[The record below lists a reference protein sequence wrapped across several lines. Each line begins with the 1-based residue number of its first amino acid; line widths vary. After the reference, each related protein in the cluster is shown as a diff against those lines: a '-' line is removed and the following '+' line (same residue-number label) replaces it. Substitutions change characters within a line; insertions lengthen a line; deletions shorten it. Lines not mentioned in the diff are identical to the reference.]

1 MRLSLLTRVSL
12 FLFFSNFVYANANN
26 LPLDSKQLEQL
37 DAQQQ
42 QRQQALEALQSAQL
56 SAKSDVLF
64 DKPPVSVITLP
75 VNEQPC
81 FQINKVQV
89 VEHHSSELPI
99 QDLVTQFYAFS
110 SADFS
115 YRLAKQLETSQQKK
129 SQFEWAYQQAASELG
144 LTLPHCLGNEGINV
158 LMKKMQ
164 NAIIEKGYVTT
175 RAVVGEQDL
184 TSGELVLTVIPGTL
198 RHTMIEDKS
207 AVDKFTKLTAWT
219 GIVPQQGDLLNVR
232 DIEQSLENLK
242 RVPTADATINI
253 VPAEGEAQ
261 LGESDLFVQ
270 YTQRFPFRLTLGLDD
285 SGSTS
290 TGRWQ
295 GSATLSLDNTFT
307 ANDLFYTSFTHSLKR
322 PHWAGED
329 DKGRRQSHNLSF
341 YYSVP
346 WRYWQL
352 SASHSKNEYYQEVA
366 GTFGATVLYSG
377 ESENS
382 RLTLSRL
389 VFRNSQHKTSLSA
402 SLWARKSHNFIN
414 QEEVEIQRKRT
425 GGWELGVQHKAY
437 LGNATVEI
445 GANYKRGTGLNHSL
459 PSPDEKFNEGTSRM
473 KIISAN
479 ISVTKPFDL
488 FTQHFIFNTSWNAQ
502 WNKTPLVAQDRFSIG
517 GRYTVRGTDG
527 ELSLSA
533 ERGWVWRNELGW
545 LLGDSGQQIYVTLDK
560 GKVSG
565 PSTQNL
571 LGTTLIGTSL
581 GIKGGWKWFSYD
593 FFVGKPLY
601 VPEGFR
607 TANTVLGFNLSA
619 SF

>member
-42 QRQQALEALQSAQL
+42 QRQQALEAQQSAQL

-99 QDLVTQFYAFS
+99 QDLVTQFSAFS

-219 GIVPQQGDLLNVR
+219 GIVPQKGDLLNVR

-270 YTQRFPFRLTLGLDD
+270 
-285 SGSTS
+285 
-290 TGRWQ
+290 
-295 GSATLSLDNTFT
+295 
-307 ANDLFYTSFTHSLKR
+307 
-322 PHWAGED
+322 
-329 DKGRRQSHNLSF
+329 
-341 YYSVP
+341 
-346 WRYWQL
+346 
-352 SASHSKNEYYQEVA
+352 
-366 GTFGATVLYSG
+366 
-377 ESENS
+377 
-382 RLTLSRL
+382 
-389 VFRNSQHKTSLSA
+389 
-402 SLWARKSHNFIN
+402 
-414 QEEVEIQRKRT
+414 
-425 GGWELGVQHKAY
+425 
-437 LGNATVEI
+437 
-445 GANYKRGTGLNHSL
+445 
-459 PSPDEKFNEGTSRM
+459 
-473 KIISAN
+473 
-479 ISVTKPFDL
+479 
-488 FTQHFIFNTSWNAQ
+488 
-502 WNKTPLVAQDRFSIG
+502 
-517 GRYTVRGTDG
+517 
-527 ELSLSA
+527 
-533 ERGWVWRNELGW
+533 
-545 LLGDSGQQIYVTLDK
+545 
-560 GKVSG
+560 
-565 PSTQNL
+565 
-571 LGTTLIGTSL
+571 
-581 GIKGGWKWFSYD
+581 
-593 FFVGKPLY
+593 
-601 VPEGFR
+601 
-607 TANTVLGFNLSA
+607 
-619 SF
+619 